1 MLRSSERTLVSS
13 STKSIGLRFQSL
25 HRGLSFA
32 QPSQELVQ
40 GPVEV
45 VEGVHRGMKQFSS
58 IDDTKKD
65 LIDIGIRRR
74 RLFETTEST
83 STSNATAK
91 SRKNA
96 ASFYHRNS
104 INSIANFEITSS
116 LITSSRSFSIIVR
129 EFIKLLHSRL

>member
-13 STKSIGLRFQSL
+13 SAKSIGLRFQSL

-65 LIDIGIRRR
+65 LMDIVFRHDSDSLLG
-74 RLFETTEST
+74 TTEFASMAIART
-83 STSNATAK
+83 K
-91 SRKNA
+91 SRKNN
-96 ASFYHRNS
+96 FYHKNSVNCVRN
-104 INSIANFEITSS
+104 
-116 LITSSRSFSIIVR
+116 V
-129 EFIKLLHSRL
+129 

>member
-13 STKSIGLRFQSL
+13 SAKSIGLRFQSL

-65 LIDIGIRRR
+65 LIDIVFRRDWQTQER
-74 RLFETTEST
+74 NRERIT
-83 STSNATAK
+83 ST
-91 SRKNA
+91 
-96 ASFYHRNS
+96 
-104 INSIANFEITSS
+104 
-116 LITSSRSFSIIVR
+116 
-129 EFIKLLHSRL
+129 IKILSTTFK

>member
-13 STKSIGLRFQSL
+13 SAKSIGLRFQSL

-65 LIDIGIRRR
+65 LIDIVFRRD
-74 RLFETTEST
+74 SDIG
-83 STSNATAK
+83 K
-91 SRKNA
+91 RKNE
-96 ASFYHRNS
+96 
-104 INSIANFEITSS
+104 IAKE
-116 LITSSRSFSIIVR
+116 
-129 EFIKLLHSRL
+129 